1 MPNVFMYEDGYNFF
15 APKSTT
21 VGTSLGT
28 SGCDGV
34 VGTGVLSITFFVGF
48 TISAKPAPNQDIF
61 PQFPPKLPS
70 P

>member
-1 MPNVFMYEDGYNFF
+1 MPKVFMYKEGYNFF

-28 SGCDGV
+28 CGCDGV
-34 VGTGVLSITFFVGF
+34 VGTGVLSITFLLALQFH
-48 TISAKPAPNQDIF
+48 PNPPNKDIF

>member
-1 MPNVFMYEDGYNFF
+1 MPKVFMYEDGYNFF

-28 SGCDGV
+28 SGCDGA
-34 VGTGVLSITFFVGF
+34 VGTGVLSITFFVALQF
-48 TISAKPAPNQDIF
+48 QPNPPNQDIF

-70 P
+70 T

>member
-1 MPNVFMYEDGYNFF
+1 MDEDGYNFVV
-15 APKSTT
+15 PESTT

-28 SGCDGV
+28 VNCDGA
-34 VGTGVLSITFFVGF
+34 VGTGVLSITFLLALQFQ
-48 TISAKPAPNQDIF
+48 PNLPNQDFF